1 MPANINTVLAVFFG
15 LVLLVVLFRAFYV
28 PLKWGVR
35 FLLNFGVGIVM
46 VAVFNLVGG
55 FFAFTVPLNA
65 ITATSAG
72 FLGFPGLLL
81 VIAVQRMLL

>member
-1 MPANINTVLAVFFG
+1 MPANTNTVLAIFFG
-15 LVLLVVLFRAFYV
+15 LILLVVLFRAFYV

-35 FLLNFGVGIVM
+35 FLLNFGVGIVII
-46 VAVFNLVGG
+46 AVFNLIGG
-55 FFAFTVPLNA
+55 FFTFTIPLNA

-81 VIAVQRMLL
+81 VIAVQRILL